1 MAATSQFASRYKKNL
16 STEALRT
23 KVARRKSILQKE
35 NRHKLFEKGRQL
47 GLADINVQLSKEREI
62 SELKET
68 RELCSQENSSVKQT
82 PNAAT
87 KRMEER
93 REMLQRYKEEKE
105 LRKLQEQREKAKKG
119 VFKVGLYRPAAPG
132 FLALA
137 AEEPAKP
144 REKVTR
150 VTFHI

>member
-1 MAATSQFASRYKKNL
+1 M
-16 STEALRT
+16 
-23 KVARRKSILQKE
+23 
-35 NRHKLFEKGRQL
+35 
-47 GLADINVQLSKEREI
+47 EI
-62 SELKET
+62 SDFLLAQKY
-68 RELCSQENSSVKQT
+68 LPDFLPCLSSMCAAEQA

-93 REMLQRYKEEKE
+93 RAMLQRYKEEKE

-132 FLALA
+132 FLAPA

-150 VTFHI
+150 VIFHI